1 MTFDARYADQVRLL
15 LRVLPLVAQEKDFA
29 LKGGTA
35 INLFVRDM
43 PRLSVDIDLAY
54 LPDHGR
60 ADALGRSR
68 EALTRIQGRIK
79 AQLPGVN
86 CLQHNRGDDDLKLV
100 VRQGRVQ
107 VKVEVN
113 PVVRGS
119 LHTPEER
126 DVSEAVEDEFGFA
139 SASVLALPDLYGGKL
154 CAALDRQH
162 PRDLFDVHLLLEN
175 EGIDRPLFEGFL
187 VYLMSHPRPMAELL
201 APRWRALDQVH
212 ADEFAG
218 MSREAVAAE
227 TLQAVGDALLKAL
240 AAHLTDAD
248 IEFLLSFKR
257 GEPDWRRCPV
267 PKAESL
273 PAVQW
278 KLRNI
283 NAMTPEKRAAAV
295 ARLEE
300 VLRLLSASTM
310 EP

>member
-15 LRVLPLVAQEKDFA
+15 LRVLPLVAEEKDFA

-79 AQLPGVN
+79 AQLPGVS
-86 CLQHNRGDDDLKLV
+86 CLQHNRRDDDLKLI

-201 APRWRALDQVH
+201 APRWKALDQVH

-218 MSREAVAAE
+218 MSREAVSVE
-227 TLQAVGDALLKAL
+227 TLQAVGDALLKVHRGLPGKAAL
-240 AAHLTDAD
+240 
-248 IEFLLSFKR
+248 IFRK
-257 GEPDWRRCPV
+257 
-267 PKAESL
+267 K
-273 PAVQW
+273 
-278 KLRNI
+278 
-283 NAMTPEKRAAAV
+283 
-295 ARLEE
+295 
-300 VLRLLSASTM
+300 
-310 EP
+310 